1 MIEQPERSKWPLWVR
16 TGLWGVPNRA
26 AAWAFV
32 WFCVAI
38 AIGCVAY
45 GFVDQRFFG
54 GGGLALA
61 ALWYYLSIRWVD
73 QHGRWSGGAA
83 MPGASKANM
92 IVIGSV
98 VALVLTVLAAK
109 TLFIDYYRIPQNG
122 MYPGLPAGSLVFVAK
137 RAYADAS
144 SVKRGDVVVFV
155 REENAQRY
163 NYIWRVIA
171 IPGDL
176 VEASGE
182 SLAVDGQAVRRQ
194 RLRESDGKR
203 IFREQIGEASYE
215 VAFDDSPRHTPS
227 DVSMMVPPDHFFV
240 MGDNRL
246 DARDSRYFGPIRF
259 SSILG
264 KKL

>member
-1 MIEQPERSKWPLWVR
+1 MEQPERSKWPLWVR

-26 AAWAFV
+26 AAWAFTS
-32 WFCVAI
+32 FCVVI

-45 GFVDQRFFG
+45 GFVDRRFFRG
-54 GGGLALA
+54 GALALA

-83 MPGASKANM
+83 TPGASKANK
-92 IVIGSV
+92 IVIGIA
-98 VALVLTVLAAK
+98 VAFVLVVLAAK

-122 MYPGLPAGSLVFVAK
+122 MYPGLPAGSLIFAAK

-144 SVKRGDVVVFV
+144 NVERGDVVVFL
-155 REENAQRY
+155 REENGQRY

-171 IPGDL
+171 ISGDL
-176 VEASGE
+176 VEAFGK
-182 SLAVDGQAVRRQ
+182 SLTVNGQAVQRQ
-194 RLRESDGKR
+194 LLRETNGEG

-215 VAFDDSPRHTPS
+215 VAFDDSPRHTPP
-227 DVSMMVPPDHFFV
+227 DVSMVVPPDHFFV
-240 MGDNRL
+240 MGDNRF